1 MLIGD
6 FARLG
11 QVSVRMLR
19 HYDEIG
25 LLEPDSVDARS
36 GYRSYSPEQLSVL
49 NRIVAL
55 KDLGLSL
62 DQVGRVLADR
72 VGVTELHG
80 MLRLRRTEL
89 EDEMRAS
96 STRLAAVESRL
107 RMIEKESEMSADYV
121 VKPVPAVRLAALTDT
136 LDPAELGQRI
146 GPMFDQVQSA
156 LDGARA
162 SLATPIATYAE
173 AEAGMDVVVGYV
185 YDGAP
190 LPGLEVVDLP
200 AATAVC
206 GVHLGPMSRISEP
219 WQAMHRWSVDNNYEY
234 GGPCREL
241 YVRAESEDQEDWVT
255 ELQQPVQQG

>member
-6 FARLG
+6 VARLG

-19 HYDEIG
+19 HYDAIG
-25 LLEPDSVDARS
+25 LLTPDSVAGWS
-36 GYRSYSPEQLSVL
+36 SYRSYSPEQLSVL

-62 DQVGRVLADR
+62 DQVGRILADR
-72 VGVTELHG
+72 VGVEELHG

-89 EDEMRAS
+89 EDEKPAAGS
-96 STRLAAVESRL
+96 RLAAVESRL
-107 RMIEKESEMSADYV
+107 RMLEKESEMSAGYV
-121 VKPVPAVRLAALTDT
+121 VKPVPAVRLVALTDT

-146 GPMFDQVQSA
+146 GPMFEQVQSV
-156 LDGARA
+156 LNGTHA
-162 SLATPIATYAE
+162 SLAVPIAIYAE
-173 AEAGMDVVVGYV
+173 AEAGMDVVVGFA

-206 GVHLGPMSRISEP
+206 GVHLGPMSRVGES
-219 WQAMHRWSVDNNYEY
+219 WQAMHRWLVDNNYNY
-234 GGPCREL
+234 AGPCREL
-241 YVRAESEDQEDWVT
+241 YVRAESDDQEDWVT
-255 ELQQPVQQG
+255 ELQQPVHQG